1 MPTLQDVA
9 RRAGVAPIT
18 ASRAI
23 SRSGYVSPEAR
34 ERVMQA
40 AQELGYVP
48 NTLARS
54 LRSRRTDTLALVL
67 TDITNPYFTTVAR
80 GVEDAASEAGYTVI
94 FCNSDENEAKEQKY
108 LRMLLEKRVDGLLL
122 VPAQG
127 GSEALQAAQAQ
138 GVPVVILDRRMP
150 GCQAD
155 VVRCDSEQGAYDLT
169 RLLISLGHRRLA
181 LLNGPR
187 GVSTA
192 NDRAAGFFRA
202 LAEAGLESAAQA
214 FEGSFTQ
221 ASGAEMARRAA
232 ALEPRPS
239 ALLAAN
245 NFIAIGAQNA
255 LRELGLRVPED
266 VALVGFD
273 DLPPALV
280 TFPFL
285 TVAAQPAYEMGRRAT
300 RLLIDRL
307 EGRLV
312 SACEEIVL
320 PTEVIVRQSSGGRRS
335 VS

>member
-285 TVAAQPAYEMGRRAT
+285 TVQPAYEMGRRAT